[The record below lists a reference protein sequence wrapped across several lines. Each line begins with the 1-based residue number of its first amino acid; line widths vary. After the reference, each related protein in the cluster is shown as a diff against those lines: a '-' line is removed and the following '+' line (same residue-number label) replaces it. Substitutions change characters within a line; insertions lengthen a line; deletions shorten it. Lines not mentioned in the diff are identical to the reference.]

1 MSSKITVPSS
11 VSLGSVIPITI
22 TRYTSNVLH
31 NLYYRF
37 GSGDYTTM
45 ATYVRTSYNFDTNL
59 VRDHFASRTSD
70 ALEIKCDTYNP
81 STNRVDGYT
90 TATVIITA
98 SGTPTINSITVTAIN
113 DNPVIQGWDT
123 VDGNLFVQGY
133 TKLKID
139 IDCTAPYG
147 ATIAS
152 SRIMVNGQTVG
163 ESASTSYTASTP
175 IMDSGSV
182 TISVYVVDTR
192 GNKTSGTKTI
202 NVYPYSRPYASVASA
217 IRYSSNVNTEDKAG
231 TNISAK
237 VTIVSSSVNGNNVAN
252 VKVRYKQSGGVYP
265 SSATQL
271 TSGAANHVKINSA
284 EISTDASYVVQFII
298 YDSLNTESSNPTT
311 LEVIVPTNAVTIHSM
326 DGGNG
331 LGIGGYHTKEDAI
344 QLFLDTYLSGRLIFD
359 STASYGVSDPP
370 TSSARN
376 GQVYFQLID

>member
-1 MSSKITVPSS
+1 MASKMTVPSS
-11 VSLGSVIPITI
+11 VSLGNPIQITI
-22 TRYTSNVLH
+22 TRYSSNLVH

-45 ATYVRTSYNFDTNL
+45 ATNVATSYSFNTNL
-59 VRDHFASRTSD
+59 VRDHFVSRTSD
-70 ALEIKCDTYNP
+70 ALEIKCETYNT
-81 STNRVDGYT
+81 SVGRVDGT
-90 TATVIITA
+90 TYATVIINA
-98 SGTPTINSITVTAIN
+98 SGTPTITSITVTAIN
-113 DNPVIQGWDT
+113 DNPVIQGWDA

-152 SRIMVNGQTVG
+152 TRIMVNGQTVG

-192 GNKTSGTKTI
+192 GNKTSGTETI

-217 IRYSSNVNTEDKAG
+217 IRYSTNVNTEDRTGK
-231 TNISAK
+231 NLSAK
-237 VTIVSSSVNGNNVAN
+237 VTIVSSSVNGHNVAN

-265 SSATQL
+265 SSATTL

-284 EISTDASYVVQFII
+284 EISADASYVVQFII

-326 DGGNG
+326 NGGNG
-331 LGIGGYHTKEDAI
+331 LGIGGYHTKPNAI
-344 QLFLDTYLSGRLIFD
+344 QLFLDTYMYGKLIFE
-359 STASYGVSDPP
+359 SSASYGSGAPP
-370 TSSARN
+370 TSN
-376 GQVYFQLID
+376 VHDGQVYFQLID